1 MFRLKKSIYI
11 GIGFLV
17 VAFSLSGC
25 FHYDKEAEE
34 LIDYYNEWLMIRIEE
49 PVKGAFTD
57 LAWERNEE
65 KQEQII
71 NETVLPVL
79 QESIEYLENVE
90 LKHKKIQQLNA
101 LHIEAEQ
108 YALEMF
114 QEVSD
119 VMSEGS
125 MAEVDSAL
133 DFAENDEL
141 DIMIEKFNENLEELM
156 AKYKVYWIIEYD
168 EYGNER
174 ELLGRDR

>member
-1 MFRLKKSIYI
+1 VFRLKKSIYI

-17 VAFSLSGC
+17 AFSLSGC
-25 FHYDKEAEE
+25 FNYDKEAEE
-34 LIDYYNEWLMIRIEE
+34 LIEYYNEWLMIRIEE
-49 PVKGAFTD
+49 PEKEAFTD
-57 LAWERNEE
+57 LAWERNEG

-71 NETVLPVL
+71 NEAVLPVL

-119 VMSEGS
+119 IMSEGRK
-125 MAEVDSAL
+125 AEVDNVL
-133 DFAENDEL
+133 NFEENDEL
-141 DIMIEKFNENLEELM
+141 DIMIENFNENLEELM
-156 AKYKVYWIIEYD
+156 DKYNVYWIIEYD

>member
-1 MFRLKKSIYI
+1 
-11 GIGFLV
+11 
-17 VAFSLSGC
+17 
-25 FHYDKEAEE
+25 
-34 LIDYYNEWLMIRIEE
+34 MIRIEE

-114 QEVSD
+114 QEVS
-119 VMSEGS
+119 E
-125 MAEVDSAL
+125 AEVDSAL

-141 DIMIEKFNENLEELM
+141 DIMIEKFNENLEELK

>member
-1 MFRLKKSIYI
+1 M
-11 GIGFLV
+11 
-17 VAFSLSGC
+17 
-25 FHYDKEAEE
+25 
-34 LIDYYNEWLMIRIEE
+34 IDYYNGWLMIRSEE
-49 PVKGAFTD
+49 PGTGVFFD
-57 LAWERNEE
+57 LAWEKNEE

-71 NETVLPVL
+71 NENVLPVL

-119 VMSEGS
+119 VMREGS
-125 MAEVDSAL
+125 KAEVNRAL
-133 DFAENDEL
+133 NFEENDEL
-141 DIMIEKFNENLEELM
+141 EIMVEKFNEKIEKLRD
-156 AKYKVYWIIEYD
+156 KYKVYWIIEYD

>member
-1 MFRLKKSIYI
+1 
-11 GIGFLV
+11 
-17 VAFSLSGC
+17 
-25 FHYDKEAEE
+25 
-34 LIDYYNEWLMIRIEE
+34 MIRSEE
-49 PVKGAFTD
+49 PEKGLFFD
-57 LAWERNEE
+57 LAWEGNEE

-71 NETVLPVL
+71 NENVLPVL
-79 QESIEYLENVE
+79 QESVEYLENVE

-108 YALEMF
+108 FALEMF

-125 MAEVDSAL
+125 NAEADGTL
-133 DFAENDEL
+133 NFEENDEL
-141 DIMIEKFNENLEELM
+141 EIMVEKFNKKIEELM
-156 AKYKVYWIIEYD
+156 DKYKVYWIIEYD